1 MYNLNLGNIIINLI
15 TLTIYLILLL
25 YTYLCA
31 HYMGTLF
38 YYKEL
43 CVDTFFINMFFHN
56 YISRKS
62 DRDIFSYLMLRNNF
76 ASI

>member
-31 HYMGTLF
+31 HCMGTLF

-43 CVDTFFINMFFHN
+43 CFHTFHKHVFIITFLEKVM
-56 YISRKS
+56 
-62 DRDIFSYLMLRNNF
+62 
-76 ASI
+76 